1 MEGLEIERQGAA
13 LVATVERGDQNSFT
27 SEMIDTLADAIDGA
41 AGDGSTRFV
50 RIRARGPVFCVSRD
64 RAGTTPEEL
73 RAEAGRIVRINETL
87 RTTPLVSIAEAQ
99 GDAAGFGCGIVG
111 ACDIAVASEEARFWF
126 PEIRMG
132 LAPTV
137 VISWASKLLPPKR
150 AFDMV
155 VTGEPISFSTDLAEA
170 KIPSR
175 SRVNVVQD
183 AALGAVEV
191 EEAETELLRFAM
203 AAPSATMGSC
213 RTPTICPI
221 VSCTSSVGVVPAR
234 AGMAPDK
241 RATIITPN
249 RSVRFPLVIFPPSAQ
264 A

>member
-1 MEGLEIERQGAA
+1 MEGLESERQGAA

-87 RTTPLVSIAEAQ
+87 RTAPLVSVAEVN

-126 PEIRMG
+126 PEITMG

-137 VISWASKLLPPKR
+137 VISWASKLLPTKR

-155 VTGEPISFSTDLAEA
+155 VTGQPI
-170 KIPSR
+170 
-175 SRVNVVQD
+175 D
-183 AALGAVEV
+183 AATAAAVGLITEAVPTGEV
-191 EEAETELLRFAM
+191 APRVEARIAAMESLDAASVREIKRFFVHVRTM
-203 AAPSATMGSC
+203 DAPSAS
-213 RTPTICPI
+213 
-221 VSCTSSVGVVPAR
+221 R
-234 AGMAPDK
+234 ASID
-241 RATIITPN
+241 
-249 RSVRFPLVIFPPSAQ
+249 PLVLGSLRLQ
-264 A
+264 RR